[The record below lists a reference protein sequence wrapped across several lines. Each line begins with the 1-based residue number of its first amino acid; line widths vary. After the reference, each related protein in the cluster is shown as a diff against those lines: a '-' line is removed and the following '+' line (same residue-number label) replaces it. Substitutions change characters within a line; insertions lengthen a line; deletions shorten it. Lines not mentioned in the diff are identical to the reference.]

1 MVVETKSTVNKNNEN
16 TLSSTVITTG
26 NIFTNE
32 NKDAFFCAHR
42 RYLFIATRD
51 LSGAL
56 KYENHT
62 RSMKTVILHGIHLVY
77 GITYHLQQRNTI
89 KSLFIL
95 FRYIDQKP
103 NDISLN

>member
-1 MVVETKSTVNKNNEN
+1 MVVETKYTVNKNNEK

-32 NKDAFFCAHR
+32 NKGYAFFGAHR

-56 KYENHT
+56 KCGNHT
-62 RSMKTVILHGIHLVY
+62 RLMKTAILHGIHLVY
-77 GITYHLQQRNTI
+77 GITYHLQQRITI
-89 KSLFIL
+89 IVIYFVSLH
-95 FRYIDQKP
+95 RPETK
-103 NDISLN
+103 